1 MRTMVALTRA
11 PVCAGVRVAAPR
23 KAARKANVGGQKP
36 QLQLLSRSV
45 QLCAARKPSAVVAAA
60 GDDGYASSDDPEVTS
75 GKRKAVSSMNLADL
89 KAEARAHHSAAASR
103 WALSAHAY
111 LAAPS
116 ERAPAGRIPAALRL
130 PGG

>member
-36 QLQLLSRSV
+36 QLQLLSRSL
-45 QLCAARKPSAVVAAA
+45 QLCAARKPSSVEAAA

-75 GKRKAVSSMNLADL
+75 GKRKAVSSMNVKDL
-89 KAEARAHHSAAASR
+89 QAEVA
-103 WALSAHAY
+103 
-111 LAAPS
+111 
-116 ERAPAGRIPAALRL
+116 
-130 PGG
+130 